1 MNWVDLIIALL
12 LVVSLIIGARRGLF
26 SGVNGLLGLA
36 FGIIVS
42 ITYADKITGK
52 VLSHMRISPVMIT
65 FVSLIIFF
73 VLTYLIFKI
82 LGYLFYKFAELKPM
96 GRIGRVTGA
105 ILGVFEGGI
114 VIGFLLILVML
125 LPLPEGVFSELDNS
139 FFAPG
144 LRGTIPFIYEET
156 AFVHP
161 QSPSFVEKMKQALM
175 QGTDFSENQRNLKLS
190 PETQAERI
198 IQKMEYYFPS
208 S

>member
-12 LVVSLIIGARRGLF
+12 LLVSLIIGARRGLF

-42 ITYADKITGK
+42 ITYADKITAK

-82 LGYLFYKFAELKPM
+82 LGFLFYKFAELKPL
-96 GRIGRVTGA
+96 GKIGRVTGA

-114 VIGFLLILVML
+114 VIGFVLILIML
-125 LPLPEGVFSELDNS
+125 LPLPERAFSELDNS

-144 LRGTIPFIYEET
+144 LRGTTPFIYEET
-156 AFVHP
+156 AFLHP
-161 QSPSFVEKMKQALM
+161 QSPNFIEKMKQALM
-175 QGTDFSENQRNLKLS
+175 YGTDFSENQRNLRFP
-190 PETQAERI
+190 PETQAEKI
-198 IQKMEYYFPS
+198 IQRMEYYFPS